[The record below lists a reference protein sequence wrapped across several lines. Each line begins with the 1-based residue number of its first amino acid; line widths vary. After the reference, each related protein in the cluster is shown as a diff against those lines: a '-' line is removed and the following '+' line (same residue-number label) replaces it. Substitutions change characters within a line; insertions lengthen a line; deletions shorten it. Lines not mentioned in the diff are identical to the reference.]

1 MQMNKLRA
9 VVSYLFP
16 LGAQTL
22 SNMRGGSFRPLKT
35 SMPCNEAHLLPAK
48 LIKNP
53 IQLAADCSGSLLSA
67 ARAQ

>member
-22 SNMRGGSFRPLKT
+22 FNMQGNSF
-35 SMPCNEAHLLPAK
+35 
-48 LIKNP
+48 
-53 IQLAADCSGSLLSA
+53 LALEKQEGRVMKHTYCARSL
-67 ARAQ
+67 